1 MTTAKSA
8 LVALG
13 ITVGIAVAAAAIDAM
28 WMLHQQARGV
38 PGENAGIDLR
48 SVGLDI
54 VSTKGLLLGLLIF
67 LFTFAVAKIWRDQL
81 RG

>member
-1 MTTAKSA
+1 LLAAAGVT
-8 LVALG
+8 LG
-13 ITVGIAVAAAAIDAM
+13 IAAATAAIDAM

-38 PGENAGIDLR
+38 PGENPGVDVH

-54 VSTKGLLLGLLIF
+54 VSTKGILLGLLVF
-67 LFTFAVAKIWRDQL
+67 LFTFAVAKIWTNQL